1 MEHADSHREDDLELE
16 QWVIGTR
23 RAQGLP
29 DHVEDPVILA
39 RIVELLFSSDGET
52 GADSA

>member
-1 MEHADSHREDDLELE
+1 MEHAGSHREDDLELE

-29 DHVEDPVILA
+29 DHVEDPAVLA
-39 RIVELLFSSDGET
+39 QVAELLRDDRG
-52 GADSA
+52 